1 MEAQKI
7 FLLVIA
13 AGALFIFFQQQNSTT
28 TKSYP
33 ITRSTFNH
41 LDIDHALSTRN
52 QWKTPSS
59 SHNVSSKIKTSTD
72 RNQIVLNKSTKD
84 FNKLSWARRF
94 NFIKKFPLYERE
106 KQTRILLISYFRSGS
121 SFIGDLL
128 QQNWKSFYTF
138 EPLHYMTR
146 QTRIGDNNLTEA
158 INLIDDIYRCDFK
171 TNSSY
176 IHWLESNQFL
186 IRWNHFFWNICKLL
200 STNMCFDDFLMKQV
214 CIRSKYNLI
223 KTVRLK
229 IRHIES
235 LLQRLSDNQIENLKI
250 IYLVRD
256 PRGIYNS
263 RKTMDWCNN
272 DDCRNLTNICS
283 EIREDLN
290 EFERIKSK
298 LKNDLILLRYE
309 DISKDPSKQSE
320 RLFSEINVEFSPRIR
335 QFLRTHTKSYKETKK
350 DEKKNPYS
358 TYRADSGVTATQ
370 WTKELNSSE
379 IDFARTVCKDVLER
393 LNYNLTIVK

>member
-1 MEAQKI
+1 
-7 FLLVIA
+7 
-13 AGALFIFFQQQNSTT
+13 
-28 TKSYP
+28 
-33 ITRSTFNH
+33 
-41 LDIDHALSTRN
+41 
-52 QWKTPSS
+52 
-59 SHNVSSKIKTSTD
+59 
-72 RNQIVLNKSTKD
+72 
-84 FNKLSWARRF
+84 
-94 NFIKKFPLYERE
+94 
-106 KQTRILLISYFRSGS
+106 
-121 SFIGDLL
+121 
-128 QQNWKSFYTF
+128 
-138 EPLHYMTR
+138 
-146 QTRIGDNNLTEA
+146 
-158 INLIDDIYRCDFK
+158 
-171 TNSSY
+171 
-176 IHWLESNQFL
+176 
-186 IRWNHFFWNICKLL
+186 
-200 STNMCFDDFLMKQV
+200 MCFDDFLMKQV

-379 IDFARTVCKDVLER
+379 IDFARTVCKDVLE
-393 LNYNLTIVK
+393 LK